1 MKMTSLDLFVALNQ
15 GEESELP
22 AEFLQTWTSGFHPGN
37 SDLVGLALT
46 GGSALKIA
54 FPLVVLMHNPVRNH
68 RTLLVQVHRS

>member
-1 MKMTSLDLFVALNQ
+1 M
-15 GEESELP
+15 
-22 AEFLQTWTSGFHPGN
+22 WTSGFHPGN